1 MVLSVFRTGLNSE
14 FVGIWARIPLFWRCQ
29 LLGWLA
35 FIILSLPLRMVVLGG
50 TPSAAIVALYR
61 DGLAFLLTTFVMRLI
76 YRGLFRRQVTM
87 KRIAVAVIS
96 VCLIGGLAQLGFTL
110 ALHQVGDFE
119 EEKVLTGFLRF
130 GVLLY
135 FSAGVLVCWSLLYFG
150 IKSMRAARD
159 RELRLAKAESARREA
174 ELQMLRAQVNPH
186 FLFNALNT
194 IRAGVEG
201 FGQELRQELRDI
213 VHSLAE
219 YLRYSLEHGKRELVP
234 LGKEFE
240 ALVSYLRVE
249 KARFRD
255 DLDVDCQID
264 DDARVVAV
272 PGIILQPLVENAI
285 KHGRETSKIPLKV
298 RVHLFCRDRER
309 VYIEVS
315 NTGDWIESQHPQKA
329 GGIGLENLR
338 RRLDL
343 LYPKQNDLMIA
354 KEDGWVTVRI
364 CLPKSIRDA
373 NAVARTDC

>member
-1 MVLSVFRTGLNSE
+1 MV
-14 FVGIWARIPLFWRCQ
+14 I
-29 LLGWLA
+29 
-35 FIILSLPLRMVVLGG
+35 LGG
-50 TPSAAIVALYR
+50 TPSAVIVALYR
-61 DGLAFLLTTFVMRLI
+61 DGLAFLLTTFVMRVV

-87 KRIAVAVIS
+87 GRIAAVVIA
-96 VCLIGGLAQLGFTL
+96 VCLIGGLVQLGFTL
-110 ALHQVGDFE
+110 TLHQVGDFE
-119 EEKVLTGFLRF
+119 EEKVFTGFLRF

-159 RELRLAKAESARREA
+159 RELRLARAESQRREA

-201 FGQELRQELRDI
+201 LGHELRDI
-213 VHSLAE
+213 VHSLAD
-219 YLRYSLEHGKRELVP
+219 YLRYSLEHGNRELVP

-240 ALVSYLRVE
+240 ALVSYLKVE

-255 DLDVDCQID
+255 ELEVDCQID
-264 DDARVVAV
+264 DAARGVAV

-285 KHGRETSKIPLKV
+285 KHGRETSSIPLKV
-298 RVHLFCRDRER
+298 RVNLFCPDGER
-309 VYIEVS
+309 VHIVVS
-315 NTGDWIESQHPQKA
+315 NTGDWIESEHANKT

-343 LYPKQNDLMIA
+343 LYPNEHDLQITNQ
-354 KEDGWVTVRI
+354 DGWVRVLVY
-364 CLPKSIRDA
+364 LPTSMRNA
-373 NAVARTDC
+373 NAIARADC